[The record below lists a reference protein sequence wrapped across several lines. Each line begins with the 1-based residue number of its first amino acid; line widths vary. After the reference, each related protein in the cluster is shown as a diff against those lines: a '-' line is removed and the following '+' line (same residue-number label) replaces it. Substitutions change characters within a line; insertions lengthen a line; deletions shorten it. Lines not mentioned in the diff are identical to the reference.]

1 MTLKDLKDQKRSG
14 ANKTKTKKTKNQKK
28 QTESNSKPKSR
39 RNSEKDKNKPK
50 KLEDLARY
58 SDPRSRP
65 GLYYGNDGLKI
76 RKNKDGTKELVE
88 KWVHPTKT

>member
-1 MTLKDLKDQKRSG
+1 MART
-14 ANKTKTKKTKNQKK
+14 AKK
-28 QTESNSKPKSR
+28 
-39 RNSEKDKNKPK
+39 KDKKKKPTAAELK
-50 KLEDLARY
+50 KLKKEMLAQF

>member
-1 MTLKDLKDQKRSG
+1 MAKLTIEEMRKQENR
-14 ANKTKTKKTKNQKK
+14 NKTKKTKKQKK

-65 GLYYGNDGLKI
+65 GLYYGPTDGLKI
-76 RKNKDGTKELVE
+76 RVNKDGTKELVE